1 MRKDAAGVVS
11 PSMSKMDKNSMDSR
25 LRWNDNNTK
34 HQPKTFPTICWE
46 CQNLI
51 TQIQPSCDLC
61 HKIQAPTQLDPFD
74 RLGVAPNLHIDL
86 SILESSYIRA
96 TALCHPDRFSNCP
109 IQKCHGEAHMT
120 ALNQAYAILKDH
132 LSRSIALYE
141 RVFGPYQEENIPCAT
156 LFLMAI
162 FDLQERAEHLN
173 GPEEEADFRQEL
185 QVLMTQAELELTQAF
200 EKVDAA
206 SARRHIQALQY
217 LTKLLIE
224 PKERPHAPS
233 NM

>member
-1 MRKDAAGVVS
+1 MA
-11 PSMSKMDKNSMDSR
+11 
-25 LRWNDNNTK
+25 
-34 HQPKTFPTICWE
+34 
-46 CQNLI
+46 
-51 TQIQPSCDLC
+51 
-61 HKIQAPTQLDPFD
+61 
-74 RLGVAPNLHIDL
+74 
-86 SILESSYIRA
+86 
-96 TALCHPDRFSNCP
+96 
-109 IQKCHGEAHMT
+109 
-120 ALNQAYAILKDH
+120 ALNQAYAILKDY

-173 GPEEEADFRQEL
+173 GSEEAAAFHLEVQA
-185 QVLMTQAELELTQAF
+185 LMTQAKLELTHAF
-200 EKVDAA
+200 EAGDAT

-217 LTKLLIE
+217 LEKLLID